1 MATEASNVQ
10 PTPLTARMLRQGRIA
25 YSGTDKT
32 PLALAVEDQLIVQV
46 GPNGAIVNAV
56 QEYLKSSR
64 GIVAQR
70 LGGDRTVFTGL
81 PGVSPENDFV
91 VLELQG
97 SLGKAGIFGHVDE
110 LRANVGALKGNPGAV
125 SPNHILVPAPNA
137 AGCPYGPPS
146 PAPDVSLAPPP
157 GLQPT
162 VTVIDSGYQWD
173 HANWG
178 PNPLEDTSFCTIDP
192 HYADQLQ
199 GTATL
204 AAVAATI
211 PGASPGWLQGV
222 PETPAPNGTVVKPK
236 LLFALAGHANFV
248 AGVIAQGCHQPTIRI
263 WSHNSTYVRNT
274 DYFTTEAAVVRSLA
288 LSQQPSPVGTGPTDV
303 IHVGFAFPLR
313 SANFSF
319 KFARD
324 FLSLAWTTAFQSLQA
339 TFEVAGK
346 AFPIIVAP
354 AGNESEPFRH
364 YPAALAVEFANTPF
378 ASLFENVK
386 GVGSIQ
392 AAPLKA
398 NPRSSFSNYGDWVT
412 CSAVGEKVQ
421 STFLRVR
428 NVVCED
434 DKPPK
439 RPRKSFADAW
449 ATWNGTSFAAPKVA
463 AAVAAYVAAGAGS
476 VTPAQ
481 AWDALTRVH
490 GHPVP
495 HAGSG
500 ILFTN
505 L

>member
-1 MATEASNVQ
+1 
-10 PTPLTARMLRQGRIA
+10 MLQQGRIA

-32 PLALAVEDQLIVQV
+32 PLSLAVKDQLIVQA
-46 GPNGAIVNAV
+46 GSPV
-56 QEYLKSSR
+56 QRVQLYFKSKN
-64 GIVAQR
+64 IDAQPI
-70 LGGDRTVFTGL
+70 GETVFSGL
-81 PGVSPENDFV
+81 PGVTPDNDFV
-91 VLELQG
+91 VLELRG
-97 SLGKAGIFGHVDE
+97 SLGKANIFQHADE
-110 LRANVGALKGNPGAV
+110 LRANVLTKENPGAV

-146 PAPDVSLAPPP
+146 PAPDVSLAPPE
-157 GLQPT
+157 GLSPPV

-173 HANWG
+173 DAHWG
-178 PNPLEDTSFCTIDP
+178 ANPLDDPGFCTLTKN
-192 HYADQLQ
+192 YAERLQ

-204 AAVAATI
+204 AAVAPGSTAGWL
-211 PGASPGWLQGV
+211 PGAA
-222 PETPAPNGTVVKPK
+222 ETSALNGTVAKPR

-248 AGVIAQGCHQPTIRI
+248 AGVIAQGCHQPTIHI

-274 DYFTTEAAVVRSLA
+274 DYFTTEAAVVRSLV
-288 LSQQPSPVGTGPTDV
+288 LSQQPPPTGTGPTDV

-313 SANFSF
+313 SAGFSF
-319 KFARD
+319 NFARD
-324 FLSLAWTTAFQSLQA
+324 FLSLAWRTAFQSLQA
-339 TFEVAGK
+339 TFDAAGK
-346 AFPIIVAP
+346 PPPIVVAP
-354 AGNESEPFRH
+354 AGNETEQFRH
-364 YPAALAVEFANTPF
+364 YPAALAREFAETPL
-378 ASLFENVK
+378 ASLFANVK
-386 GVGSIQ
+386 GVGSIS

-398 NPRSSFSNYGDWVT
+398 NPRSIFSNYGDWVT

-434 DKPPK
+434 DKK
-439 RPRKSFADAW
+439 RKVKSFADAW

-476 VTPAQ
+476 MTPAQ

-490 GHPVP
+490 GNPVV

>member
-1 MATEASNVQ
+1 MAREASSVQ
-10 PTPLTARMLRQGRIA
+10 PTPLTARMLKQGRIA

-32 PLALAVEDQLIVQV
+32 PLALAVKDQLIVQV
-46 GPNGAIVNAV
+46 GPNETTVRGVQSYLESKKIVTH
-56 QEYLKSSR
+56 
-64 GIVAQR
+64 R
-70 LGGDRTVFTGL
+70 LGETVFSGL
-81 PGVSPENDFV
+81 PGVSPANDFA

-97 SLGKAGIFGHVDE
+97 SLGAADIFQHADE
-110 LRANVGALKGNPGAV
+110 LRANLGLLKGNPGAV

-146 PAPDVSLAPPP
+146 KAPDISLAPPP
-157 GLQPT
+157 GPSPE

-173 HANWG
+173 HTHWG
-178 PNPLEDTSFCTIDP
+178 ANPLEDLSFCTIEP
-192 HYADQLQ
+192 HLADYLQ

-204 AAVAATI
+204 AAVATVY
-211 PGASPGWLQGV
+211 PGASPGWLPGV
-222 PETPAPNGTVVKPK
+222 PETLAVSGTAVKPT

-248 AGVIAQGCHQPTIRI
+248 AGVIAQGCHQPTIRV

-288 LSQQPSPVGTGPTDV
+288 LSQQPSPVGSGPTDV

-313 SANFSF
+313 SAKFSF

-339 TFEVAGK
+339 TFEAAGK
-346 AFPIIVAP
+346 APPVVVAP
-354 AGNESEPFRH
+354 AGNENEAFRH
-364 YPAALAVEFANTPF
+364 YPAALALEFANTPF

-386 GVGSIQ
+386 GVGSIS
-392 AAPLKA
+392 AAPLAA
-398 NPRSSFSNYGDWVT
+398 NPRSTFANYGDWVT
-412 CSAVGEKVQ
+412 CSAVGENVQ
-421 STFLRVR
+421 STFLRVK

-434 DKPPK
+434 DNPP
-439 RPRKSFADAW
+439 RPLKTFADAW

-463 AAVAAYVAAGAGS
+463 GAVAAYVAAGAGS

-481 AWDALTRVH
+481 AWEALTRVH
-490 GHPVP
+490 GHPVAHP
-495 HAGSG
+495 GSG